1 LYFCRK
7 DNGKRTQFNMTITLI
22 RHTSV
27 NVPSGIC
34 YGQSDVDVSGN
45 FEFEAPIVKD
55 KLVSNRFDAVYS
67 SPLQR
72 CEKLARYCG
81 FENPTIDNRLME
93 INFGDWEM
101 KAWDDIRDPRLKRWY
116 KNWVTE
122 TPTRGESLMDLIC
135 RVDSFIVELKK
146 QNHEHVAIFTHAGV
160 IRSFGVILEKF
171 SAEKYFDL
179 KVDYG
184 DCIQFIMK

>member
-1 LYFCRK
+1 MYFCRK

-81 FENPTIDNRLME
+81 FENPTFDNRLME
-93 INFGDWEM
+93 INFGNWEM
-101 KAWDDIRDPRLKRWY
+101 QAWEDITDPQLNRWY
-116 KNWVTE
+116 QNWVTE

-146 QNHEHVAIFTHAGV
+146 QNHEHVAIFTHAGI

-171 SAEKYFDL
+171 SAVKYFDL

>member
-1 LYFCRK
+1 
-7 DNGKRTQFNMTITLI
+7 
-22 RHTSV
+22 
-27 NVPSGIC
+27 
-34 YGQSDVDVSGN
+34 
-45 FEFEAPIVKD
+45 
-55 KLVSNRFDAVYS
+55 
-67 SPLQR
+67 
-72 CEKLARYCG
+72 
-81 FENPTIDNRLME
+81 ME

-184 DCIQFIMK
+184 DCVQFIMK

>member
-1 LYFCRK
+1 
-7 DNGKRTQFNMTITLI
+7 MTITLI

-45 FEFEAPIVKD
+45 FEFEASVVTE
-55 KLVSNRFDAVYS
+55 KLAPNNFDAVYS

-72 CEKLARYCG
+72 CEKLAQYCG
-81 FENPTIDNRLME
+81 FNRPIIDNRLME
-93 INFGDWEM
+93 INFGNWEM
-101 KAWDDIRDPRLKRWY
+101 RAWDDITDPQLNRWY
-116 KNWVTE
+116 QNWVTE
-122 TPTRGESLMDLIC
+122 APSKGESLMDLIC
-135 RVDSFIVELKK
+135 RVDSFIEDIKK
-146 QNHEHVAIFTHAGV
+146 QKYNHIAIFTHAGV

-179 KVDYG
+179 KVNYG
-184 DCIQFIMK
+184 DCIQFKLE

>member
-1 LYFCRK
+1 
-7 DNGKRTQFNMTITLI
+7 MTITLI

-55 KLVSNRFDAVYS
+55 RLVSNRFDAVYS

-184 DCIQFIMK
+184 DCVQFIMK

>member
-1 LYFCRK
+1 
-7 DNGKRTQFNMTITLI
+7 MTITLI

-27 NVPSGIC
+27 NIPSGIC

-55 KLVSNRFDAVYS
+55 KLTSNSFDAVYS

-93 INFGDWEM
+93 INFGNWEM
-101 KAWDDIRDPRLKRWY
+101 KAWEDITDPQLNRWY
-116 KNWVTE
+116 QNWVTE
-122 TPTRGESLMDLIC
+122 TPTNGESLMDLIC

-146 QNHEHVAIFTHAGV
+146 RNHEHVAIFTHAGV

-179 KVDYG
+179 KVNYG
-184 DCIQFIMK
+184 DSVQFIMK